1 MIKSIVSSLSPMSK
15 NNLFTS
21 VKKELPNSSKG
32 HPSILKTTKEP
43 VMLFLERPDISYCKP
58 GQKDTVYCGKDSNG
72 EKILKPCHYL
82 LWTYKEIVGL
92 YNLENELQITFH
104 TIQTIVS

>member
-1 MIKSIVSSLSPMSK
+1 MS
-15 NNLFTS
+15 
-21 VKKELPNSSKG
+21 
-32 HPSILKTTKEP
+32 
-43 VMLFLERPDISYCKP
+43 FLERPDISCCKP
-58 GQKDTVYCGKDSNG
+58 GRKNTVYCGKDSHS
-72 EKILKPCHYL
+72 EKIFKPCHYL

>member
-1 MIKSIVSSLSPMSK
+1 
-15 NNLFTS
+15 
-21 VKKELPNSSKG
+21 
-32 HPSILKTTKEP
+32 
-43 VMLFLERPDISYCKP
+43 MLFLDRPDISYCKP

-92 YNLENELQITFH
+92 YNLEKELQITYH
-104 TIQTIVS
+104 TIQTIVSE